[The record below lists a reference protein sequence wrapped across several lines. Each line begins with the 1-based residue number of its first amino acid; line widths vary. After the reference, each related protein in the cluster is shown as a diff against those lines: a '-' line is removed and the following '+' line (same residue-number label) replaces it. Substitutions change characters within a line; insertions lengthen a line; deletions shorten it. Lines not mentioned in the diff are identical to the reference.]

1 MCQLGRPCCR
11 FPLFWC
17 DTAESLCR
25 FFLISLYSGH
35 VRSHLSCLM
44 LQGRANK
51 RTNLSGK
58 CFHMDTKSCAFLWK
72 WWQFLSSQRHDRF
85 MIRMPGALQSQGREG
100 DKERGM
106 HEERLKKAGL
116 KYEAR
121 ETVREN
127 KRRIEVLLEGR
138 EQEERNWRC
147 KTRAPRCELKHYAAS
162 FPLIRR
168 CHQPLRSLP
177 LRPASLCPLIIILS
191 GRNANCCK
199 DLQWHCCGMLMADSS
214 VSWAL
219 LRIKRAFHDHS
230 RQQGLADQSALKLRF
245 KFAKSRHVSNVNA
258 NLIMNCIISS
268 NNIKV

>member
-1 MCQLGRPCCR
+1 MPVRAVVLLYFNAILRNASPLGAPLSF
-11 FPLFWC
+11 FP
-17 DTAESLCR
+17 
-25 FFLISLYSGH
+25 ISFYSGH
-35 VRSHLSCLM
+35 ARSDRSCLM

-72 WWQFLSSQRHDRF
+72 WRQFLSSQRHDRF
-85 MIRMPGALQSQGREG
+85 MIRMPGALQSQGRER

-106 HEERLKKAGL
+106 HEERWK
-116 KYEAR
+116 KYEASQ
-121 ETVREN
+121 TVREN

-138 EQEERNWRC
+138 EQEEWNWRC
-147 KTRAPRCELKHYAAS
+147 KARAPRCELKHYAAS

-214 VSWAL
+214 VSRAL
-219 LRIKRAFHDHS
+219 LQIKRALHGSD
-230 RQQGLADQSALKLRF
+230 QQ
-245 KFAKSRHVSNVNA
+245 
-258 NLIMNCIISS
+258 
-268 NNIKV
+268 